1 MKKLNWYT
9 LFNVTKMLSVFL
21 PLLLRLKSVLTSCWL
36 KVVSANSPVLNSRDD
51 DLTVMADKN
60 ALQSWISSLKNWVE
74 FDVEIKIL
82 GVSIFKFHWPPQ
94 ESVESQAA

>member
-1 MKKLNWYT
+1 MKKLNWYM
-9 LFNVTKMLSVFL
+9 LSNVTKMLSVFL
-21 PLLLRLKSVLTSCWL
+21 PLLRLLRSAMTSVWP
-36 KVVSANSPVLNSRDD
+36 KVVSASSPALNSRDD
-51 DLTVMADKN
+51 ELNVMADKN

-94 ESVESQAA
+94 ESVSPETV